1 MSSGSSAHKRTSRH
15 GEHVRR
21 IVRAAELIRLDPNPE
36 ETDKAFL
43 ARDLVQVTLPHS
55 NPGDV
60 TVWGRT
66 NGNLTLSIQPGW
78 TVDRTTGQPK
88 SIGLPY
94 GNVPRLLLFWIT
106 TEALRK
112 RDRKLMLGDSLGHFM
127 RQLDLT
133 PTGGVSGSIP
143 RLKTQMERL
152 FRAKI
157 SFELRER
164 SGELTGVQWLDM
176 PVAPKGELWWNHKHP
191 DQTTLFGSWIE
202 LGESFYDA
210 IIASPVPVDLRAL
223 RALKRS
229 PLALDLYAWST
240 YRTHRVNVAG
250 RSQFIPWRGLAKQ
263 FGGDYADVKNFKR
276 KAKEALR
283 KVQAVFPGLH
293 LEDCSGG
300 FVIRPGTTAVRSTPS
315 RRIAG

>member
-1 MSSGSSAHKRTSRH
+1 MSKRSSRH
-15 GEHVRR
+15 LLNDVPRTGQEIRR
-21 IVRAAELIRLDPNPE
+21 IVRAAELIRLDPRPE
-36 ETDKAFL
+36 EHDKAFL

-55 NPGDV
+55 NPGEGV

-78 TVDRTTGQPK
+78 TVDRKTGQPQ
-88 SIGLPY
+88 SLGLPY
-94 GNVPRLLLFWIT
+94 GTVPRLLLFWIT
-106 TEALRK
+106 TEALR
-112 RDRKLMLGDSLGHFM
+112 RRQRKLVLGDSLGSFM

-133 PTGGVSGSIP
+133 PTGGATGSIP
-143 RLKTQMERL
+143 RLKNQMERL

-157 SFELRER
+157 SFEVRSR
-164 SGELTGVQWLDM
+164 SGELAGVQWLDM
-176 PVAPKGELWWNHKHP
+176 PVAPKGELWWNHRQP
-191 DQTTLFGSWIE
+191 DQTSLFGSWIE
-202 LGESFYDA
+202 LGESFYEA

-250 RSQFIPWRGLAKQ
+250 RPQFIPWRGLAKQ

-283 KVQAVFPGLH
+283 KVQAVFPGLC
-293 LEDCSGG
+293 LEDASGG
-300 FVIRPGTTAVRSTPS
+300 FVIRAGRTAVPLATFQ
-315 RRIAG
+315 